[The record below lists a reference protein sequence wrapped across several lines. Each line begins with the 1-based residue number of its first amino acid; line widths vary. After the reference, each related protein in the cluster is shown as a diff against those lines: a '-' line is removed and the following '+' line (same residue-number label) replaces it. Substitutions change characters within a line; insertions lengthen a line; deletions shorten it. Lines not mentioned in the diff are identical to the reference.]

1 MLWWCAWLGQNFRFV
16 LLAVAAID
24 ARPTLF
30 PWITATALNAVLAG
44 IILTQESQ
52 AAALLGEAGG
62 PADGYAR
69 IR

>member
-1 MLWWCAWLGQNFRFV
+1 
-16 LLAVAAID
+16 
-24 ARPTLF
+24 
-30 PWITATALNAVLAG
+30 VLAG
-44 IILTQESQ
+44 IMLTQETQ